1 MPNSIGKSVSPKM
14 PAASASAACET
25 RAEPTLVVELPG
37 GLAIERMMVTDIT
50 EVSELESKVFP
61 DPWSAD
67 SFLAELDR
75 RADIGYPIVLRE
87 EGELV
92 GYAIVWF
99 IVDEV
104 HIGNIA
110 VHPDRQRQGLG
121 SLLLTH
127 ILSEGRRR
135 SMVQATLEVRPS
147 NEKARAL
154 YESFGFEQF
163 SVRKRYYS
171 DDHEDA
177 WVLKHVLTSEGEDR
191 VA

>member
-1 MPNSIGKSVSPKM
+1 MPKSIGKSVSRKAR
-14 PAASASAACET
+14 AASASPVREERPESAF
-25 RAEPTLVVELPG
+25 LVDLPG
-37 GLAIERMMVTDIT
+37 GLAIERMTLADIS
-50 EVSELESKVFP
+50 EVAELEAKAFP

-87 EGELV
+87 GAELV

-110 VHPDRQRQGLG
+110 IHPDRQRQGLG
-121 SLLLTH
+121 SRLLTH
-127 ILSEGRRR
+127 ILAEGRRR
-135 SMVQATLEVRPS
+135 SMTQATLEVRPS
-147 NEKARAL
+147 NAKARAL
-154 YESFGFEQF
+154 YEAFGFERF

-171 DDHEDA
+171 DDNEDA
-177 WVLKHVLTSEGEDR
+177 WVLKHVLAPEGEGR